1 MGTRHLLVN
10 LEDSKTKQALVKQ
23 AWLAVGGKRE
33 DLFQTEDPKEVLG
46 MIHDLAAE
54 ILEVITDNDIEG
66 QGTWA
71 IKVAEAA
78 AREKISHVLVYSGHV
93 PPELPKG
100 VDGLAR
106 TEKPEEDLA
115 KLVTWLKQAA

>member
-1 MGTRHLLVN
+1 M
-10 LEDSKTKQALVKQ
+10 VKQ
-23 AWLAVGGKRE
+23 AWLESGGKRE
-33 DLFQTEDPKEVLG
+33 DLFQTADPKEVLG

-71 IKVAEAA
+71 LKVAQAA
-78 AREKISHVLVYSGHV
+78 ARERISRVLVYSGHV
-93 PPELPKG
+93 PTELPKG

-106 TEKPEEDLA
+106 TDKPEEDLA
-115 KLVTWLKQAA
+115 KLVTWLKTAA